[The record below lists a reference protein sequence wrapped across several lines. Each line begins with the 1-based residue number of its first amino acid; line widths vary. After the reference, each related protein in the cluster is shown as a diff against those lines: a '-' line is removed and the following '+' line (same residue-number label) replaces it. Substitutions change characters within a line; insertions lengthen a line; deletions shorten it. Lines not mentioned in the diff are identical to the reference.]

1 MKKQKKNC
9 LFFDIE
15 TTGLAADISAIVVI
29 GCRTSE
35 GDCIQWFNKDGF
47 SQKDILKDFLNYCTD
62 WDQLVSFNGA
72 TFDLPFLQTKIKE
85 YGLSD
90 SLSEKEHLD
99 LYKELRPYRHLF
111 PLSRFRQKD
120 LETFLG
126 IHRKDTLSGRKVIKA
141 YQSWI
146 ASGDTR
152 WKEQVLLHNREDLDG
167 LAAVSDLLCYPALE
181 SGDFSIQKALISHSS
196 FQAEL
201 LLNQPFPK
209 AARFEKDGLSLEINE
224 ELAIL
229 EEPLQEGM
237 LKHYYPNPKDYY
249 YLPKEDIII
258 PKSMKS
264 FVDASS
270 RIPASPSNCY
280 SKFKPEHDFFEDSAS
295 MQTLLVHN
303 IHYLLKK

>member
-1 MKKQKKNC
+1 MKKQKNNY

-15 TTGLAADISAIVVI
+15 TTGLSADISAIVVI
-29 GCRTSE
+29 GCRTPE
-35 GDCIQWFNKDGF
+35 GKCIQWFNEDGF
-47 SQKDILKDFLNYCTD
+47 SQKEILKNFLDYCTD
-62 WDQLVSFNGA
+62 WNPLVSFNGT
-72 TFDLPFLQTKIKE
+72 TFDLPFLQAKIKE
-85 YGLSD
+85 YGLTD
-90 SLSEKEHLD
+90 SLCKKEHCD

-120 LETFLG
+120 WETFLG
-126 IHRKDTLSGRKVIKA
+126 IRRQDTLSGRKVIKA

-146 ASGDTR
+146 ASGDTNQ
-152 WKEQVLLHNREDLDG
+152 KEQVLLHNREDLDG
-167 LAAVSDLLCYPALE
+167 LAAISDLLCYPALE

-209 AARFEKDGLSLEINE
+209 AARFEKDGLSLKINR

-229 EEPLQEGM
+229 EEPLQDNM

-264 FVDASS
+264 FVDAAS
-270 RIPASPSNCY
+270 RIPASSSNCY

-295 MQTLLVHN
+295 IKTFLMHN
-303 IHYLLKK
+303 IHYLMKK